1 MGVRNHLF
9 RTVLLLVLALGLGVA
24 VAMFSSGERTRPM
37 QSSSSLPVI
46 EHQAGARLA
55 KPLIRPAPGVACAPH
70 GGCAHL

>member
-37 QSSSSLPVI
+37 PSSSLPVI
-46 EHQAGARLA
+46 EHQADARLA